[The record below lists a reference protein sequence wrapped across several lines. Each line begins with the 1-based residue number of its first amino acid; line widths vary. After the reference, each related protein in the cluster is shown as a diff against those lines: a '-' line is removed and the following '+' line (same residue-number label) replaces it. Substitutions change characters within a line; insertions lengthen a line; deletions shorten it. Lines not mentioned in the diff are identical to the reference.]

1 MRKIF
6 LFAVVVVMA
15 ACSSDNK
22 GYDATGTFEATEVT
36 VSAEQTGRLMKLSVT
51 EGDVLEQNSQVGF
64 IDTVQLALKA
74 RQLGANRAGIANQRP
89 DVHKQIAAI
98 HQQINK
104 AEHEVNRFKQ
114 LVNENAA
121 NRKQLEDAQSQ
132 LAVLRHQLGAQM
144 SSLDNSARSIDSQAG
159 AAEVQRLQVLDQLK
173 KCYITVPIAGTVLE
187 KYAEEG
193 EFAVTGKPLFKVADI
208 NNMFLRAYITS
219 VQLSRV
225 KIGQKVKVFTDYGD
239 DVGHEYDGVVTWI
252 SSRSE
257 FTPKSVLTNDER
269 ADQVYAVKIRVKN
282 DGYIKIGMYGE
293 VKF

>member
-74 RQLGANRAGIANQRP
+74 RQLRANRAGIVNQRP

-98 HQQINK
+98 RQQINK
-104 AEHEVNRFKQ
+104 AEQEVNRFKQ

-219 VQLSRV
+219 MQLSRV
-225 KIGQKVKVFTDYGD
+225 KIGQKVKVFTDYGN

>member
-74 RQLGANRAGIANQRP
+74 RQLGANRASIANQRP

-98 HQQINK
+98 RQQINK
-104 AEHEVNRFKQ
+104 AEQEVNRFKQ

-239 DVGHEYDGVVTWI
+239 DVGHEYEGVVTWI

>member
-74 RQLGANRAGIANQRP
+74 RQLRANRAGIANQRP
-89 DVHKQIAAI
+89 DVRKQIAAI
-98 HQQINK
+98 RQQINK
-104 AEHEVNRFKQ
+104 AEQEVNRFKQ

-225 KIGQKVKVFTDYGD
+225 KIGQKVKVFTDYGN

>member
-74 RQLGANRAGIANQRP
+74 RQLRANRAGIVNQRP

-98 HQQINK
+98 RQQINK
-104 AEHEVNRFKQ
+104 AEQEVNRFKQ

>member
-1 MRKIF
+1 M
-6 LFAVVVVMA
+6 
-15 ACSSDNK
+15 
-22 GYDATGTFEATEVT
+22 
-36 VSAEQTGRLMKLSVT
+36 
-51 EGDVLEQNSQVGF
+51 
-64 IDTVQLALKA
+64 
-74 RQLGANRAGIANQRP
+74 P
-89 DVHKQIAAI
+89 H
-98 HQQINK
+98 
-104 AEHEVNRFKQ
+104 
-114 LVNENAA
+114 
-121 NRKQLEDAQSQ
+121 
-132 LAVLRHQLGAQM
+132 
-144 SSLDNSARSIDSQAG
+144 
-159 AAEVQRLQVLDQLK
+159 
-173 KCYITVPIAGTVLE
+173 ITVPIAGTVLE